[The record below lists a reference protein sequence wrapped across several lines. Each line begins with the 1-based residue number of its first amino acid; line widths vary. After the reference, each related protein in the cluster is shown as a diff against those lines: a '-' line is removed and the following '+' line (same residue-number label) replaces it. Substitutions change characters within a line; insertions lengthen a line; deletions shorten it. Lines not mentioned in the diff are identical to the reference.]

1 MVLAGKLITELG
13 IKTPAE
19 RFFKL
24 FTSEIH
30 QMQNLCERVH
40 ETKLHQGDEWH
51 DTDSVKHWTYVIGN
65 FLIQLININ
74 KIILFV
80 LNFLNIIRPF
90 IIAYFRKNNHFNFFC
105 ICLL

>member
-90 IIAYFRKNNHFNFFC
+90 IIA
-105 ICLL
+105 